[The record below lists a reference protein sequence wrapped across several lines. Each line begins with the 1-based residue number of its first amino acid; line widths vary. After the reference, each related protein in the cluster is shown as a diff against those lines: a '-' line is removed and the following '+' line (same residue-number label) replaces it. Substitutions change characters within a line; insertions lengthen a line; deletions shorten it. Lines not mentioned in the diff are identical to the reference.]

1 MVKDNTRA
9 AGTRIKSNSC
19 SKITWSLFWNFS
31 QVNIE
36 GEWKTST
43 VTGPYADTLSI
54 SFSAMFFFTSKY
66 SWVSLYPVLSRTC
79 HELPNLLPN
88 KQRRR
93 PDEQPW
99 VYFVLVLRGSHW
111 TWVTKSED
119 IQATQQLNSTKLKEP
134 GDKRKAE
141 SQPEV
146 FAGKSKR
153 DRKYQTS
160 WERDFPWLVHDEEK
174 NTMKSRLGFMLGI
187 KVRRHKY
194 WKFNETASKASWW
207 FFGGN
212 QKIHSA
218 SKTSDIVAQ
227 RAS

>member
-1 MVKDNTRA
+1 MKNKYSDGSLRRYIEYFVFRHVFLHEQVFMGKFVPSPLTYLPRTTKQTKVA
-9 AGTRIKSNSC
+9 AWWATM
-19 SKITWSLFWNFS
+19 SLFRFGFTRKS
-31 QVNIE
+31 L
-36 GEWKTST
+36 
-43 VTGPYADTLSI
+43 DT
-54 SFSAMFFFTSKY
+54 
-66 SWVSLYPVLSRTC
+66 
-79 HELPNLLPN
+79 
-88 KQRRR
+88 
-93 PDEQPW
+93 
-99 VYFVLVLRGSHW
+99 
-111 TWVTKSED
+111 VTKSED

-160 WERDFPWLVHDEEK
+160 WERDFLWLVHDEEK

-187 KVRRHKY
+187 QVRRHKY